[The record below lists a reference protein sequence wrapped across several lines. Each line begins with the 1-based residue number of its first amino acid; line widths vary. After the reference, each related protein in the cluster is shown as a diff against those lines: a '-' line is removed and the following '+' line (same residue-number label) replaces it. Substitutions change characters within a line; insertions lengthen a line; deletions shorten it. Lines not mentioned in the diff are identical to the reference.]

1 MFLLFGLVPGQQPP
15 TLDKMLSYVYRDDKE
30 KATTE
35 WTKVRTIPG
44 AFSISCR
51 VSGPGGVLRYL
62 RFEGKTTRDVN
73 KVISIQGVAHDI
85 TREVEVDRAKSEFVS
100 LASHQLKTP
109 LTAIGWL
116 AEGLLSGDKGTLTP
130 EQKKYIEN
138 IHRTDRQM
146 MAMVND
152 LLNMSRIELG
162 TLQLR
167 PEDTDVLPFVQN
179 VIDEQKVVA
188 EEKHV
193 RLDLNFE
200 PNLPGMH
207 ADKNLLKMIF
217 QNLLSNAIKYTPEG
231 GSVTFSIAR
240 GGGMHE
246 AIFVTVAD
254 TGIGIPKDEQD
265 KVFSKLHRAKNAQA
279 KVPDGTGL
287 GLYVIKTIIDRIHGT
302 ITFES
307 VEGKGTTFF
316 TTIPIVWEDT
326 RPE

>member
-1 MFLLFGLVPGQQPP
+1 
-15 TLDKMLSYVYRDDKE
+15 
-30 KATTE
+30 
-35 WTKVRTIPG
+35 
-44 AFSISCR
+44 
-51 VSGPGGVLRYL
+51 VSGAAGVMRYM
-62 RFEGKTTRDVN
+62 RFEGKSTIDVH
-73 KVISIQGVAHDI
+73 KAISIQGVAHDI

-116 AEGLLSGDKGTLTP
+116 AEGLLSGDKGSLNA
-130 EQKKYIEN
+130 EQKKYVEN
-138 IHRTDRQM
+138 IHTTDRQM

-152 LLNMSRIELG
+152 LLNVSRIELG

-167 PEDTDVLPFVQN
+167 PEDIAVHAFAQSV
-179 VIDEQKVVA
+179 VDEQKVVA

-193 RLDLNFE
+193 QLTLNFE
-200 PNLPGMH
+200 DNLPTMH
-207 ADKNLLKMIF
+207 ADKNLLRMIF

-231 GSVTFSIAR
+231 GLVTFAIAR
-240 GGGMHE
+240 GGGTRD
-246 AIFVTVAD
+246 AIFLTVTD

-287 GLYVIKTIIDRIHGT
+287 GLYVIKTIIERIRGA

-307 VEGKGTTFF
+307 VENKGTTFF
-316 TTIPIVWEDT
+316 VTLPLIWEDSHA
-326 RPE
+326 E